1 MARNVGKYGSGRTDN
16 RLMTRKGL
24 IVKRRYPMA
33 AAVAV
38 AAVFLSACGAGM
50 GASQS
55 MPPGAASVVGDQ
67 TVADATVASLATSV
81 HDEIAAIP
89 GSKMPTADVVTHAT
103 VARETQHLMLQV
115 AGQKEGIAITQT
127 QIDEFIASF
136 VKSQFNGDIK
146 QLRSALVTQNYIPA
160 AAIDS
165 AASDQLLYA
174 AILKKIAPT
183 ATTQDAI
190 TKASNDY
197 FGALS
202 TQLNTRVAPRYGTW
216 SVFGLGPVPDD
227 LSKVPAQTG
236 DGQPVS
242 GAPAPAPSS

>member
-1 MARNVGKYGSGRTDN
+1 
-16 RLMTRKGL
+16 MTWKGL
-24 IVKRRYPMA
+24 IVKRRYPMV

-38 AAVFLSACGAGM
+38 AAVLLSACGAGM

-55 MPPGAASVVGDQ
+55 LPPGAASVVGDQ
-67 TVADATVASLATSV
+67 SVSDASIASLSTAV

-89 GSKMPTADVVTHAT
+89 GSKMPTADVVTNAS
-103 VARETQHLMLQV
+103 VQRETQHLMLQA
-115 AGQKEGIAITQT
+115 AGAKEGITVTQT

-136 VKSQFNGDIK
+136 VKTQFNGDIK
-146 QLRSALVTQNYIPA
+146 QLRAALVTQNYIPA
-160 AAIDS
+160 STINA

-174 AILKKIAPT
+174 AILKKIAPA
-183 ATTQDAI
+183 ATSQAAI

-216 SVFGLGPVPDD
+216 SVFGLAPVPDD
-227 LSKVPAQTG
+227 LSKVPVPSG
-236 DGQPVS
+236 NGQAGS
-242 GAPAPAPSS
+242 GAPAPVPSS

>member
-1 MARNVGKYGSGRTDN
+1 
-16 RLMTRKGL
+16 MTPKGL

-33 AAVAV
+33 VIAAV
-38 AAVFLSACGAGM
+38 AAVTLSACGAGM
-50 GASQS
+50 GPVQS
-55 MPPGAASVVGDQ
+55 LPPGSASVVGDQ
-67 TVADATVASLATSV
+67 TVADSTIAQLSTEV
-81 HDEIAAIP
+81 HDQISAIP
-89 GSKMPTADVVTHAT
+89 GSKMPTADVVTNAS
-103 VARETQHLMLQV
+103 VQRATQHLMLAA
-115 AGQKEGIAITQT
+115 AGAKEGITITQS

-136 VKSQFNGDIK
+136 VKNQFNGDIK

-160 AAIDS
+160 AEVND
-165 AASDQLLYA
+165 AAADQLLYA

-202 TQLNTRVAPRYGTW
+202 TELNTRVAPRYGTW

-227 LSKVPAQTG
+227 LSKVPVQTSN
-236 DGQPVS
+236 GQPV
-242 GAPAPAPSS
+242 GGVPAPAASPSA